1 MKVKVYSTSWCPYCH
16 ALMLWLD
23 TLGVKYTEVDA
34 EKLLDDKKIQ
44 SVPAT
49 EINGKIIYGFDR
61 PSILKA
67 LEEAKND

>member
-1 MKVKVYSTSWCPYCH
+1 
-16 ALMLWLD
+16 MLWLD

-49 EINGKIIYGFDR
+49 EINGEIIYGFDR
-61 PSILKA
+61 PAILKA